1 MQIDKFNSDLEKRR
15 AGLRYVGQAVIG
27 QLVGL
32 RQAEAG
38 RTEMWFEN
46 YLLGH
51 LHENESGGLR
61 PSVSILQTS
70 QQQQKLL
77 PINQG

>member
-1 MQIDKFNSDLEKRR
+1 MKICFSTLSVE
-15 AGLRYVGQAVIG
+15 
-27 QLVGL
+27 LVGL
-32 RQAEAG
+32 RQTEAG
-38 RTEMWFEN
+38 RMEVWFEN
-46 YLLGH
+46 YLLGD

-61 PSVSILQTS
+61 PSVSALQTS